1 MKLREE
7 LTVLVQLDSKTLTGG
22 LSYNI
27 QDDGSLTFRDFAI
40 DRDAY
45 ATISSSIASTPEF
58 RQLEMRVSCL
68 ENHIKAMEKFQDSKY
83 KIVYGEH

>member
-1 MKLREE
+1 M
-7 LTVLVQLDSKTLTGG
+7 VQLDSNNLTGS
-22 LSYNI
+22 LSYSIEN
-27 QDDGSLTFRDFAI
+27 DGSLALRDFAI

-45 ATISSSIASTPEF
+45 ATISSSIVNTSEF

-83 KIVYGEH
+83 KIVYGER